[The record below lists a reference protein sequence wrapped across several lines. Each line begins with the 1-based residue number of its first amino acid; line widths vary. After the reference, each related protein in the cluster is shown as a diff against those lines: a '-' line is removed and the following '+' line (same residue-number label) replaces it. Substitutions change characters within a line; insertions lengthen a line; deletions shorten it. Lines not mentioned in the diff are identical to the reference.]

1 LSSRMQIEFM
11 CAVVEDYI
19 YRMKGVQVRIDRR
32 AVAADGR
39 QMAMLMNAYQI
50 AHGNKEHSHI

>member
-1 LSSRMQIEFM
+1 MQIDFM

-19 YRMKGVQVRIDRR
+19 YKMKGVQVRIDRR
-32 AVAADGR
+32 AVATDGR

-50 AHGNKEHSHI
+50 AHGDKEHGNI

>member
-1 LSSRMQIEFM
+1 MQIDFM

-19 YRMKGVQVRIDRR
+19 YRLKGVQVRIDRR
-32 AVAADGR
+32 VVSMDGR

-50 AHGNKEHSHI
+50 ASNGDKEHSHI

>member
-32 AVAADGR
+32 AVASDGR

-50 AHGNKEHSHI
+50 ANGDKEHSNL

>member
-1 LSSRMQIEFM
+1 MQIDFM

-19 YRMKGVQVRIDRR
+19 YRLKGVQVRIDRR
-32 AVAADGR
+32 AVASDGR

-50 AHGNKEHSHI
+50 AMNGNQEHSNI

>member
-1 LSSRMQIEFM
+1 MQIDFM
-11 CAVVEDYI
+11 CVVVEDYI
-19 YRMKGVQVRIDRR
+19 YKMKGVQVRIDRR
-32 AVAADGR
+32 AVATDGR

>member
-1 LSSRMQIEFM
+1 MQIDFM

-19 YRMKGVQVRIDRR
+19 YKMKDVQVRIDRR
-32 AVAADGR
+32 AVATDGR

>member
-1 LSSRMQIEFM
+1 MQIDFM

-19 YRMKGVQVRIDRR
+19 YRMKGVQVRIDRQ
-32 AVAADGR
+32 AVLSDGR

-50 AHGNKEHSHI
+50 AMNGNKEHSNL

>member
-1 LSSRMQIEFM
+1 MQIDFM

-19 YRMKGVQVRIDRR
+19 YRMKGVQVKIDRR
-32 AVAADGR
+32 AVASDGR

-50 AHGNKEHSHI
+50 ANGDKEYSNI

>member
-1 LSSRMQIEFM
+1 MQIDFM

-19 YRMKGVQVRIDRR
+19 YRMRGVQVRIDRR
-32 AVAADGR
+32 AVASDGR

-50 AHGNKEHSHI
+50 AHGDQKHGNI

>member
-1 LSSRMQIEFM
+1 MQIDFM

-19 YRMKGVQVRIDRR
+19 YKMKGVQVKIDRK
-32 AVAADGR
+32 AVASDGR

-50 AHGNKEHSHI
+50 ANGDKEHGNI

>member
-1 LSSRMQIEFM
+1 MQIDFM

-19 YRMKGVQVRIDRR
+19 YKMTGAQVRIDRR
-32 AVAADGR
+32 AVATDGR

-50 AHGNKEHSHI
+50 AMNGNKEHSNI

>member
-1 LSSRMQIEFM
+1 MQIDFM

-19 YRMKGVQVRIDRR
+19 YRMKGVQVKIDRM
-32 AVAADGR
+32 AIATDQR
-39 QMAMLMNAYQI
+39 QMAMLMHAYQI